1 MRVLILILLGLAGFT
16 VQAQVRITGSVRDP
30 QEKEIPGAK
39 LVLHGLD
46 LSVKLETLSSPE
58 GRYEFQAPEPGR
70 YELEATATG
79 FRKLTKRII
88 VGQKEMVEDL
98 KFSGL
103 TEQVESLTVVERIV
117 EPQAET
123 RNAEV
128 YTKTLFTRDD
138 QVFQTLNAG
147 ISVGQ
152 HAGGGKS
159 LEIRR
164 FGFNL
169 DHGGTGGG
177 IRIMVNDV
185 QQNQQ
190 SQAHAHGYLGNLKSL
205 SPELVQNVTLIN
217 GPFDG
222 QYGDFSTLGVVTI
235 ETRDEMPDR
244 VTGRIQYGQY
254 NTWRGFGA
262 YSPTWK
268 NSGGLIAFESSYSDG
283 PFVRPLEYVRNNVTG
298 AYYRKLSER
307 DKLTFRFNGGNNHY
321 YAAGQLPVD
330 EVEAGR
336 LSRFGFIDGTDGGES
351 FVGTASGSYTRDTAK
366 NLFRF
371 GGWVQRSLLDLYSN
385 FTFFLEDPVNGDGF
399 TQHDSRLVQNA
410 YARWER
416 PQQFGSGSTGI
427 FKAGFEHMD
436 NQIFIWRATRIK
448 RTPVSLRQQDNVRQ
462 ALTAGFVQENLNFFA
477 GRLQL
482 GGGVR
487 FENVYFN
494 LRDRLEPDPV
504 TSGSVVVWQPKFN
517 FAFTP
522 WKQAPLT
529 LHFNYGRGMSTNNAI
544 AVIKNPGQPRIS
556 KSDFFQ
562 FGTSHRK
569 GRFSLANSLFLIDR
583 SNESVYVADEGIT
596 ELLGPTRSWG
606 FESKTSF
613 QLTRWLTGNGG
624 ITKVLNVFYRG
635 TNPREYVTRAPRF
648 AGWAGLT
655 ASGYRG
661 WSGSL
666 RMRAI
671 NHFILDPL
679 DTSNRASGHTV
690 WDFSVAKR
698 IFRGVELNFAVD
710 NIFNKKFFETV
721 DLYESRL
728 RGQDP
733 VERQHGTPGYGT
745 TVIGG
750 LTFRLWGKN

>member
-1 MRVLILILLGLAGFT
+1 MVKLVSLMLITYSVLVG
-16 VQAQVRITGSVRDP
+16 QVKLSGVIKDP
-30 QEKEIPGAK
+30 QDKEVAGAG
-39 LVLHGLD
+39 LILHGLD
-46 LSVKLETLSSPE
+46 VRAKMETKSSDT
-58 GRYEFQAPEPGR
+58 GRYEFSVAEPGR
-70 YELEATATG
+70 YQLEVTAPG
-79 FRKLTKRII
+79 FRKFTRPVTL
-88 VGQKEMVEDL
+88 GQKDVVQDL
-98 KFSGL
+98 QFSVL
-103 TEQVESLTVVERIV
+103 SEQLETLTVLDRIV

-123 RNAEV
+123 RNAEI

-244 VTGRIQYGQY
+244 VTARLQYGQF

-262 YSPTWK
+262 YSPNWK
-268 NSGGLIAFESSYSDG
+268 DSGGLIAVESSYSDG

-336 LSRFGFIDGTDGGES
+336 LDRFGFIDGTDGGES
-351 FVGTASGSYTRDTAK
+351 FVGTASGNYTRDGTK
-366 NLFRF
+366 NLFRA

-385 FTFFLEDPVNGDGF
+385 FTFFLENPVNGDGF
-399 TQHDSRLVQNA
+399 TQHDSRLVQNG

-416 PQQFGSGSTGI
+416 PHQFGAGATGL

-436 NQIFIWRATRIK
+436 NQIFLWRATRIK
-448 RTPVSLRQQDNVRQ
+448 RTPVELRQQDNVRQ
-462 ALTAGFVQENLNFFA
+462 ALTGGFLQENLNFLA
-477 GRLQL
+477 GRLQI

-487 FENVYFN
+487 FDNIYFN
-494 LRDRLEPDPV
+494 LRDRIDPDPV
-504 TSGSVVVWQPKFN
+504 TSGSVAVWQPKFN

-522 WKQAPLT
+522 SSRLPLT
-529 LHFNYGRGMSTNNAI
+529 LHFNYGRGLSTNNAI

-569 GRFSLANSLFLIDR
+569 GRVSLANSMFLIDR

-606 FESKTSF
+606 FESKTSV
-613 QLTRWLTGNGG
+613 QLTRWLAANGG
-624 ITKVLNVFYRG
+624 ITKVLNVFFRG
-635 TNPREYVTRAPRF
+635 TNPREHVTRAPRF
-648 AGWAGLT
+648 NGWGGLT
-655 ASGYRG
+655 ASGWRG

-671 NHFILDPL
+671 SHFTLDGF

>member
-1 MRVLILILLGLAGFT
+1 VRLLFIILLTAGGLW
-16 VQAQVRITGSVRDP
+16 AQVRISGSVRDP
-30 QEKEIPGAK
+30 QGQVIADAK
-39 LVLHGLD
+39 LIFHGLD
-46 LSVKLETLSSPE
+46 VSWKQHTQSSRE

-70 YELEATATG
+70 YELEATAPG
-79 FRKLTKRII
+79 FRKLTKQIFL
-88 VGQKEMVEDL
+88 GQRDAVEDL

-103 TEQVESLTVVERIV
+103 SEQIESLTVVERIV

-205 SPELVQNVTLIN
+205 SPELVQNVTLLN
-217 GPFDG
+217 GPFDA

-244 VTGRIQYGQY
+244 LTGRLQFGQY
-254 NTWRGFGA
+254 NTWRGFGS
-262 YSPTWK
+262 YSPAWK

-283 PFVRPLEYVRNNVTG
+283 PFVRPLEYVRNNLTG
-298 AYYRKLSER
+298 AYLRKLSER

-336 LSRFGFIDGTDGGES
+336 LSRFGFIDGTDGGRS
-351 FVGTASGSYTRDTAK
+351 FAATASASYSRETLK
-366 NLFRF
+366 NLFRL
-371 GGWVQRSLLDLYSN
+371 GGWAQRSVLDLFSN

-416 PQQFGSGSTGI
+416 PQQFGAATGV

-436 NQIFIWRATRIK
+436 NQIFIWRASRVQ
-448 RTPVSLRQQDNVRQ
+448 RTPVGLRQQDNVRQ
-462 ALTAGFVQENLNFFA
+462 ALTAGFFQENLNFLS
-477 GRLQL
+477 GRLQM

-487 FENVYFN
+487 FENIYFR

-504 TSGSVVVWQPKFN
+504 TSDSILVWQPKVN
-517 FAFTP
+517 LAFTP
-522 WKQAPLT
+522 WVTVPLT
-529 LHFNYGRGMSTNNAI
+529 VHFNYGRGLSSNNAI
-544 AVIKNPGQPRIS
+544 AVIKNPGQPKIS

-562 FGTSHRK
+562 LGTSHRK
-569 GRFSLANSLFLIDR
+569 GRVSLANSLFLIDR

-613 QLTRWLTGNGG
+613 QLSRWLTGNGG
-624 ITKVLNVFYRG
+624 LTKVLNVFYRG

-671 NHFILDPL
+671 SHFVLDPL
-679 DTSNRASGHTV
+679 DTSNRAAGHTV
-690 WDFSVAKR
+690 WDCSVAKR
-698 IFRGVELNFAVD
+698 IFRGVELNLAVD
-710 NIFNKKFFETV
+710 NIFNKRFYETV

-733 VERQHGTPGYGT
+733 VLRQHGTPGYGT
-745 TVIGG
+745 TIIGG
-750 LTFRLWGKN
+750 VTFRLWGKY